1 MRKAISLFILLVL
14 ASPAYANARPIVE
27 GNQVL
32 YVGGTVPSLK
42 EGTMGRF
49 DTTQEDAIVFQSGE
63 ARIAIPYGDIQKFE
77 YQEKRARRLGVVA
90 TIAVVL
96 VKHRQ
101 RRHFI
106 EINYRGK
113 DGTPQVAIFE
123 VSKDNAQ
130 TVDAVLRARVP
141 NPRTGRSM
149 DCARYPAALP
159 CQTAH
164 NRPQE

>member
-1 MRKAISLFILLVL
+1 MRKAISLFVLLAL
-14 ASPAYANARPIVE
+14 ASPAHANARPIVE
-27 GNQVL
+27 GSQVL
-32 YVGGTVPSLK
+32 YVGGTVSSLK
-42 EGTMGRF
+42 EGTMGRL
-49 DTTQEDAIVFQSGE
+49 DTTQEDAIVFQSSE
-63 ARIAIPYGDIQKFE
+63 PKVAIPYGDIQKFE
-77 YQEKRARRLGVVA
+77 YQEKLARRMGVVA

-106 EINYRGK
+106 EIDYRGK

-159 CQTAH
+159 CQAAQ
-164 NRPQE
+164 NGPQE

>member
-63 ARIAIPYGDIQKFE
+63 ARIAIPYGDIQQFE
-77 YQEKRARRLGVVA
+77 YQEKRARRTASTVWALSLETSKMATCGVPS
-90 TIAVVL
+90 L
-96 VKHRQ
+96 
-101 RRHFI
+101 
-106 EINYRGK
+106 
-113 DGTPQVAIFE
+113 
-123 VSKDNAQ
+123 
-130 TVDAVLRARVP
+130 
-141 NPRTGRSM
+141 PR
-149 DCARYPAALP
+149 
-159 CQTAH
+159 
-164 NRPQE
+164 